1 MAIIANFLKTDEL
14 RAIARKTM
22 LPWNLTQE
30 RARELRL
37 ALHQVAGRFERMERQ
52 IDGWAKEHAIDPRA
66 LEELKIG
73 LVRGGWRE

>member
-1 MAIIANFLKTDEL
+1 MANANFLKTEEL
-14 RAIARKTM
+14 RAVARRTM

-52 IDGWAKEHAIDPRA
+52 IDSWGKAHSIAPEA
-66 LEELKIG
+66 LDELKAG
-73 LVRGGWRE
+73 LVHGGWKE